1 MRVTAIEGIFA
12 LATEYN
18 LARILIR
25 EMGESLFKAKKELE
39 VTTSDWGSIYKEM
52 GAKPFVNATGSV
64 TLLGGSTPV
73 PEVKAAMDA
82 ADSAYI
88 PLIELE
94 QIAGDRIAD
103 MLGVPAAYVTSG
115 AGSALTLATAA
126 FMAGTD
132 DAKVEQLPDTTGM
145 PNEILIQKRQ
155 RYWYDRCLELAGAKL
170 VEFGDENG
178 TTEDDLRDAIS
189 DRTAAVH
196 YVVYEQ
202 KPIDPN
208 VLTLEQVLE
217 ITHAAGKPVSVDA
230 AGQVYPL
237 ENFGKYVKMGADFQ
251 CIAAKYMG
259 APHSTGFALGTKEV
273 IDAISRHSFVG
284 YEGRRVRGIGRPQ
297 KIDRQEIMGVVA
309 AVDRWLTINHEDRL
323 AFAEN
328 QSQAIL
334 KPLQGIPGVSAKIN
348 TNIIGHQPFG
358 VILSLDSAIV
368 GFTNDDLV
376 EKLQNGDPSIW
387 MRVSM
392 DAPQIEIH
400 VFGMSEGQPELV
412 GNAIADAV
420 KG

>member
-1 MRVTAIEGIFA
+1 M
-12 LATEYN
+12 
-18 LARILIR
+18 
-25 EMGESLFKAKKELE
+25 
-39 VTTSDWGSIYKEM
+39 TTNDWGSIYKEM
-52 GAKPFVNATGSV
+52 GAKPVINATGSV

-82 ADSAYI
+82 ADSAFI
-88 PLIELE
+88 PLMELE
-94 QIAGDRIAD
+94 QVAGDRIAE
-103 MLGVPAAYVTSG
+103 MLDVPAAYITSG

-132 DAKVEQLPDTTGM
+132 DAKIEQLPDTTGM

-170 VEFGDENG
+170 VEIGDENG
-178 TTEDDLRDAIS
+178 TTEEDLKNAINE
-189 DRTAAVH
+189 RTAAVH

-202 KPIDPN
+202 KPTDPN

-230 AGQVYPL
+230 AGQIFPL
-237 ENFGKYVKMGADFQ
+237 ENFGKYVRMGADFQ

-297 KIDRQEIMGVVA
+297 KIDRQEIMCVVA

-323 AFAEN
+323 AFAES

-334 KPLQGIPGVSAKIN
+334 KPLQGIPGVSAKLN
-348 TNIIGHQPFG
+348 TNIMGHQPFG
-358 VILSLDSAIV
+358 VILSLDSSIV

-376 EKLQNGDPSIW
+376 KKLQDGDPSIW
-387 MRVSM
+387 TRVSL

-400 VFGMSEGQPELV
+400 VFGLSDGQPELV
-412 GNAIADAV
+412 GNAIAAAV

>member
-1 MRVTAIEGIFA
+1 M
-12 LATEYN
+12 
-18 LARILIR
+18 
-25 EMGESLFKAKKELE
+25 
-39 VTTSDWGSIYKEM
+39 TTNDWGSIYKEM
-52 GAKPFVNATGSV
+52 GAKPVINATGSV

-82 ADSAYI
+82 ADSAFI
-88 PLIELE
+88 PLMELE
-94 QIAGDRIAD
+94 QVAGDRIAE
-103 MLGVPAAYVTSG
+103 MLDVPAAYITSG

-132 DAKVEQLPDTTGM
+132 DAKIEQLPDTTGM

-178 TTEDDLRDAIS
+178 TTEEDLKNAINE
-189 DRTAAVH
+189 RTAAVH

-202 KPIDPN
+202 KPTDPN

-230 AGQVYPL
+230 AGQIYPL
-237 ENFGKYVKMGADFQ
+237 ENFGKYVRMGADFQ

-273 IDAISRHSFVG
+273 IDAIGRHSFVG

-323 AFAEN
+323 AYAES

-334 KPLQGIPGVSAKIN
+334 KPLQGIPGVKAELN
-348 TNIIGHQPFG
+348 TNIMGPQPFG
-358 VILSLDSAIV
+358 AIV
-368 GFTNDDLV
+368 SIDPAIIGFTIDDLV
-376 EKLQNGDPSIW
+376 QKLQDGDPSIW
-387 MRVSM
+387 TRVSLE
-392 DAPQIEIH
+392 APQIEIH

>member
-1 MRVTAIEGIFA
+1 M
-12 LATEYN
+12 
-18 LARILIR
+18 
-25 EMGESLFKAKKELE
+25 
-39 VTTSDWGSIYKEM
+39 TTSNWGSIYKEM
-52 GAKPFVNATGSV
+52 GAKPVVNATGSV

-73 PEVKAAMDA
+73 AEVKAAMDA

-94 QIAGDRIAD
+94 QVAGDRIAE
-103 MLGVPAAYVTSG
+103 MLGVPAAYITSG

-132 DAKVEQLPDTTGM
+132 DDKVQQLPDTTGM

-170 VEFGDENG
+170 IEFGDENG
-178 TTEDDLRDAIS
+178 TTEDDLRNAIS

-202 KPIDPN
+202 RPVDPN
-208 VLTLEQVLE
+208 VLTLEQVIE
-217 ITHAAGKPVSVDA
+217 ITHDAGKPVSVDA
-230 AGQVYPL
+230 AGQIYPL

-284 YEGRRVRGIGRPQ
+284 YETRRIRGIGRPH
-297 KIDRQEIMGVVA
+297 KIDRQEIVGVVA
-309 AVDRWLTINHEDRL
+309 AVERWVTLNHEDRL
-323 AFAEN
+323 SYAES
-328 QSQAIL
+328 QSNELL
-334 KPLQGIPGVSAKIN
+334 KPLQGLPGVTASLN
-348 TNIIGHQPFG
+348 TNIMGHQPFG
-358 VILSLDSAIV
+358 AFVSVDPDIV
-368 GFTNDDLV
+368 GFTNEDLV
-376 EKLQNGDPSIW
+376 EKLKNGDPSIW
-387 MRVSM
+387 TRVSL
-392 DAPQIEIH
+392 DVPRLEIH
-400 VFGMSEGQPELV
+400 VFGLGEGQAELV
-412 GNAIADAV
+412 GNAIAAAV

>member
-1 MRVTAIEGIFA
+1 M
-12 LATEYN
+12 
-18 LARILIR
+18 
-25 EMGESLFKAKKELE
+25 
-39 VTTSDWGSIYKEM
+39 TTNDWGSIYKEM
-52 GAKPFVNATGSV
+52 GAKPVINATGSV

-82 ADSAYI
+82 ADSAFI
-88 PLIELE
+88 PLMELE
-94 QIAGDRIAD
+94 QVAGDRIAE
-103 MLGVPAAYVTSG
+103 MLDVPAAYITSG

-132 DAKVEQLPDTTGM
+132 DAKIEQLPDTTGM

-170 VEFGDENG
+170 IEFGDENG
-178 TTEDDLRDAIS
+178 TTEEDLKNAINE
-189 DRTAAVH
+189 RTAAVH

-202 KPIDPN
+202 KPTDPN

-230 AGQVYPL
+230 AGQIYPL
-237 ENFGKYVKMGADFQ
+237 ENFGKYVRMGADFQ

-273 IDAISRHSFVG
+273 IDAIGRHSFVG

-323 AFAEN
+323 AYAES

-334 KPLQGIPGVSAKIN
+334 KPLQGIPGVKAELN
-348 TNIIGHQPFG
+348 TNIMGHQPFG
-358 VILSLDSAIV
+358 AIV
-368 GFTNDDLV
+368 SIDPAIIGFTIDDLV
-376 EKLQNGDPSIW
+376 QKLQDGDPSIW
-387 MRVSM
+387 TRVSLE
-392 DAPQIEIH
+392 APQIEIH